1 MDIIQPLT
9 ITDSILTSSTVT
21 ENDYAQWASGTT
33 YATGNKVIVLSTHRI
48 YESLIDANTGND
60 PTTDDG
66 TKWLD
71 IGATNRWKAFDQK
84 ISDPVTDTG
93 TIEYVLSSANTNIT
107 SVALFGLQASF
118 ATVVAT
124 DTGGV
129 GEVYNETINLI
140 DNSDVTDWFSYFFE
154 LISFKTEALF
164 TDIPPYLGL
173 DVEIT
178 LDSGSGEPV
187 EVGQIVVG
195 TLQNIGFTTY
205 GTTVGIEDFSRKET
219 DAFGNFIILE
229 RAFSYTVEY
238 DVRVPTQTTRRVQNL
253 LAQFRA
259 APLVYIGNPDD
270 SYGTIVY
277 GFYRNFDINLET
289 PSYSLASIEVEGLT

>member
-1 MDIIQPLT
+1 MDIIRPVT
-9 ITDSILTSSTVT
+9 VTDSVLVSSTVT
-21 ENDYAQWASGTT
+21 EDDYAEWLVGTT
-33 YATGNKVIVLSTHRI
+33 YDTGDKVIVISTHRI
-48 YESLIDANTGND
+48 YESLIGANTGNN

-93 TIEYVLSSANTNIT
+93 SIEYVLSSADTNVT
-107 SVALFGLQASF
+107 AVSLFGVQASF

-124 DTGGV
+124 DTGGA
-129 GEVYNETINLI
+129 GEVYNETLSLI
-140 DNSDVTDWFSYFFE
+140 DNSDVTDWYSYFFE
-154 LISFKTEALF
+154 PITFKTEALF

-178 LDSGSGEPV
+178 VDSGSGEPV
-187 EVGQIVVG
+187 EMGQIVIG
-195 TLQNIGFTTY
+195 SLQDLGFTTY
-205 GTTVGIEDFSRKET
+205 GTTIGIEDFSRKET
-219 DAFGNFIILE
+219 DAFGNFIIVE
-229 RAFSYTVEY
+229 RAFSYTVDY
-238 DVRVPTQTTRRVQNL
+238 DVRIPTQTARRVQNL
-253 LAQFRA
+253 LASFRA
-259 APLVYIGNPDD
+259 SPLVYIGNPDD